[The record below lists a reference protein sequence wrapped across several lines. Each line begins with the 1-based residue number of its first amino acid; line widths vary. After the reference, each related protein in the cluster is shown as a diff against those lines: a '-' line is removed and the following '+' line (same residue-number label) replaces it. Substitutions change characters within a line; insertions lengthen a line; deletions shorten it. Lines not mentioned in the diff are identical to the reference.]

1 MERRLISEEIYKN
14 LPDVLKSIIG
24 PFEGREKDIVL
35 ISSLGVLSNCLPNI
49 MGYYDGDEVYSNLFV
64 LIIAPPASGKG
75 VMGFSR
81 ILIER
86 IHKKILEE
94 SKAESLLC
102 ENEKKKNKDNKND
115 VCPSIKI
122 KILPANI
129 STAEMYTFL
138 ESSEHGLLIMES
150 EADTLSNML
159 NNDWSNY
166 SDILRKAF
174 HHEPISISRKTEKVF
189 VEIIQPKLSM
199 LISGTPNQLQP
210 LIRSKD
216 NGLFS
221 RFIIYSFDEIAEF
234 KNVFAIKS
242 KDNRKAFEILASE
255 VFNLYGELANLEKPI
270 EFQFTENQIKRF
282 IRKFKIIREDV
293 INNHS
298 ASFLSNL
305 NRHGLIMFR
314 ICMILSALRYKNEI
328 TTKEVLV
335 CNNRDFLNALSL
347 TATLLRHSQF
357 TFDTIETGV
366 MSSQDEEILDQ
377 LKSTF
382 TRKDAIAVG
391 EKMGIPTRTIDDKL
405 VQFQNKKFTKKI
417 KKGEFKKL

>member
-1 MERRLISEEIYKN
+1 MERRLINEEIYKN
-14 LPDVLKSIIG
+14 LPQELQSITEV
-24 PFEGREKDIVL
+24 FEVRERDIVL
-35 ISSLGVLSNCLPNI
+35 MSSLGVLSDCLPNI
-49 MGYYDGDEVYSNLFV
+49 MGYYDGDEIFANLYV
-64 LIIAPPASGKG
+64 LIIAPAASGKG
-75 VMGFSR
+75 VMNYSR
-81 ILIER
+81 LIIEP
-86 IHKKILEE
+86 IHQKILED
-94 SKAESLLC
+94 SKEVVEAC
-102 ENEKKKNKDNKND
+102 ENEKKKNKENKND
-115 VCPSIKI
+115 VCPNIKI

-129 STAEMYTFL
+129 STAEMYSFL

-150 EADTLSNML
+150 EADTLSSML

-174 HHEPISISRKTEKVF
+174 HHEPISISRKTEKLF
-189 VEIIQPKLSM
+189 LEILQPKLSM
-199 LISGTPNQLQP
+199 VISGTPNQLQP
-210 LIRSKD
+210 LIKSKD

-242 KDNRKAFEILASE
+242 KDNRVPFDNLSKVI
-255 VFNLYGELANLEKPI
+255 FNLYDELRKLGKPI
-270 EFQFTENQIKRF
+270 EFQFTENQITRF
-282 IRKFKIIREDV
+282 TSKFKFIREDV

-328 TTKEVLV
+328 ASKEFLV
-335 CNNRDFLNALSL
+335 CSNRDFLNALSL

-366 MSSQDEEILDQ
+366 LSAQDEEILDQ

-382 TRKDAIAVG
+382 TRKDAIAIG
-391 EKMGIPTRTIDDKL
+391 EKMGIPQRTIDDKL

-417 KKGEFKKL
+417 KKGEYKKL